1 MNVCYDKKI
10 AVLYFCIEGEPR
22 LQTRSSQRTGRDWT
36 APTTVDERHVIVL
49 LGFVFFVC
57 FFLQIN
63 HCHVVNTEAPPPP
76 LSVLDT
82 VCSSVCWCL
91 YDFVVHKEI
100 VKVHVPQ

>member
-22 LQTRSSQRTGRDWT
+22 LQTRSGRRAGRDWT
-36 APTTVDERHVIVL
+36 AQTTVDQRHVIVL
-49 LGFVFFVC
+49 LVVFCFGFFFC
-57 FFLQIN
+57 QMN

-91 YDFVVHKEI
+91 YEFVIHKEI
-100 VKVHVPQ
+100 VKVHVPL